1 MNKTVNY
8 PALIDGEPGA
18 FGVVFPDI
26 DGIGAMGQTVEEA
39 LSNARAVLSDYAI
52 EMQRDGTE
60 VATPSPWDSVEV
72 PDGAQLTTVPL
83 HFAPTT
89 T

>member
-1 MNKTVNY
+1 MNTSVNY

-39 LSNARAVLSDYAI
+39 LSNARAVLWDYGI

-60 VATPSPWDSVEV
+60 VATPSSLDSIEV
-72 PDGAQLTTVPL
+72 PDGAQLTTVQL
-83 HFAPTT
+83 HFAPTAT
-89 T
+89 